1 MAVHTG
7 STAIPP
13 ANLYIPSLDGMRAL
27 AFLVVFVA
35 HSMPFNIL
43 PGGFGVTIFFFL
55 SGYLITTLL
64 RGEAQKTGGISL
76 KSFYRRR
83 VMRIFP
89 PCYLTIIIVGVL
101 AAAGVLYNVE
111 SYKSLI
117 SGFLYFSN
125 YWNIL
130 GWGNLPAGLGVLWSL
145 AIEEHYYLLYPL
157 LYTWFVRKSIRRR
170 HQAMILLGL
179 CTLALGWRC
188 YRALVMRSSWENI
201 YEGTDTRF
209 DAILFGCTLAI
220 VANPR
225 FGDRIEWL
233 KKHANA
239 LAAGGAFLIA
249 LTFVYRNVM
258 FRETIRYTLQSV
270 ALMPIFFLVAL
281 PQRHFVIRFLESPV
295 LRHLGCLSYTMYLIH
310 HTLFHH
316 FYHYYRPGILI
327 ASVVFVLTLAYAQLM
342 RTFVE
347 LPIQRARS
355 RREKRGG
362 VVVAIDARRELAG
375 SFTTEAQ
382 RHGG

>member
-1 MAVHTG
+1 MAVG
-7 STAIPP
+7 PGP
-13 ANLYIPSLDGMRAL
+13 NLYIPSLDGMRAL

-43 PGGFGVTIFFFL
+43 PGGFGVAVFFFL

-64 RGEAQKTGGISL
+64 RGEAQKTGTISL
-76 KSFYRRR
+76 KGFYTRR
-83 VMRIFP
+83 VLRIFP
-89 PCYLTIIIVGVL
+89 PCYLTIIVVGGL

-111 SYKSLI
+111 SFKSLI

-157 LYTWFVRKSIRRR
+157 LYLCFVRRSIRP
-170 HQAMILLGL
+170 HNQAIALMAL
-179 CTLALGWRC
+179 CALALVWRC
-188 YRALVMRSSWENI
+188 CRAFVMQSSWENI

-209 DAILFGCTLAI
+209 DAILFGCVLAI

-225 FGDRIEWL
+225 FDDRIGWL
-233 KKHANA
+233 KKHANL
-239 LAAGGAFLIA
+239 LAAGGALLIA

-258 FRETIRYTLQSV
+258 FRETIRYTLQSI

-281 PQRHFVIRFLESPV
+281 PQRHVVTRFLESRV
-295 LRHLGCLSYTMYLIH
+295 LRHLGRLSYSMYLIH
-310 HTLFHH
+310 HTLFHT

-327 ASVVFVLTLAYAQLM
+327 AGIVFVLTFGYAQAM

-355 RREKRGG
+355 RAEKRGG
-362 VVVAIDARRELAG
+362 AVVAIDSRKQELKTA
-375 SFTTEAQ
+375 AAK
-382 RHGG
+382 